1 MGEKNIDPIGILGAR
16 DAALIRSLVQ
26 KGATRRDVM
35 SWLMAAGMGVASA
48 GSVAS
53 YATRALAET
62 AKKGGRLRVAGA
74 GTSTADTVDPAKQ
87 SFSTDYARCNMFY
100 NGLTSLDGKLAPQLA
115 LAESIEND
123 KATVWTIKLRK
134 DVTFHDGKKLTA
146 DDVVYSLNRH
156 KDPAVG
162 SKAKSLA
169 DQITAVK
176 ATGPNEAQIT
186 LSAPNAD
193 LPVVLGTFHFLIV
206 KDGTTDFSTAVGT
219 GPYRCQEF
227 KPGVRSIAV
236 RNDGYWKPGQPY
248 LDEIEFIGIPDE
260 SARVNALLSGDVHM
274 IAAVN
279 ARSAG
284 RISSTPGYQIHE
296 TKSGNYTDLVMRV
309 DTAPT
314 QNADFV
320 LAMKYLF
327 DREQMRSAIV
337 RGFAVLGNDN
347 PIDPTNRFYNSELPQ
362 RPYDLD
368 KAKFHFQ
375 KAGIGNTAVPITVSP
390 AADNSVEMALLL
402 QQAGQ
407 KIGLNLDIQRVPA
420 DGYWTNHW
428 MKHPLGFG
436 NINPRPSADILFTL
450 FFKSDAAWNECG
462 WKNAKFDQ
470 LLAAARA
477 ETDEA
482 KRKQMYWDMQT
493 IVHEG
498 SGIGIP
504 MFLSLIDGL
513 SSKVKGLGSIPLGGL
528 MGYNFAENVWL
539 EA

>member
-1 MGEKNIDPIGILGAR
+1 MGEKNIDPIGILGAP

-74 GTSTADTVDPAKQ
+74 G
-87 SFSTDYARCNMFY
+87 
-100 NGLTSLDGKLAPQLA
+100 TSLDGKLAPQLA

-176 ATGPNEAQIT
+176 ATGPNEVQIT

-260 SARVNALLSGDVHM
+260 SARVNALLSGDVQM

>member
-1 MGEKNIDPIGILGAR
+1 MSKKTVDPLEILSAA
-16 DAALIRSLVQ
+16 DAALIRSALQ
-26 KGATRRDVM
+26 NRATRRDVM
-35 SWLMAAGMGVASA
+35 GWLMAGGVGIATA
-48 GSVAS
+48 GSIVTH
-53 YATRALAET
+53 ATRALAET
-62 AKKGGRLRVAGA
+62 PKKGGRLRVAGS

-100 NGLTSLDGKLAPQLA
+100 NGLTSLDGTLAPRLA

-134 DVTFHDGKKLTA
+134 DVAFHDGKKLTA
-146 DDVVYSLNRH
+146 ADVVYSLNRH
-156 KDPAVG
+156 KDPSVG

-169 DQITAVK
+169 EQMTAIK
-176 ATGPNEAQIT
+176 AIGPNEVQIT

-219 GPYRCQEF
+219 GPYKCREF
-227 KPGVRSIAV
+227 KPGVRSVAV
-236 RNDGYWKPGQPY
+236 RNDGYWKPAQPY
-248 LDEIEFIGIPDE
+248 VDEIEFIGIPDE
-260 SARVNALLSGDVHM
+260 SARVNALLSDDVQL

-296 TKSGNYTDLVMRV
+296 TKSGNYTDLVMRI
-309 DTAPT
+309 DSGPT
-314 QNADFV
+314 QNPDFV

-337 RGFAVLGNDN
+337 RGFAVLGNDH
-347 PIDPTNRFYNSELPQ
+347 PVDPTNRFYNNELPQ
-362 RPYDLD
+362 RPFDLD
-368 KAKFHFQ
+368 KAKFHLQ
-375 KAGIGNTAVPITVSP
+375 KAGIGTTAVPIVASP
-390 AADNSVEMALLL
+390 AADNSIEMALLL

-407 KIGLNLDIQRVPA
+407 KIGLTLDIQRVPA

-462 WKNAKFDQ
+462 WKNEKFDQ
-470 LLAAARA
+470 LLTAARA

-482 KRKQMYWDMQT
+482 KRKQMYWDMQAM
-493 IVHEG
+493 VHES

-513 SSKVKGLGSIPLGGL
+513 STKVKGLGSIPLGGL
-528 MGYNFAENVWL
+528 MGYNFAESVWL
-539 EA
+539 AG

>member
-1 MGEKNIDPIGILGAR
+1 MSRKNIDPLEFLSAT
-16 DAALIRSLVQ
+16 DAALIRSALQ
-26 KGATRRDVM
+26 NQATRRDVM
-35 SWLMAAGMGVASA
+35 GWLMAGGVGIATA
-48 GSVAS
+48 GSIVT
-53 YATRALAET
+53 YAMQALAET
-62 AKKGGRLRVAGA
+62 PKKGGRLRVAGS

-100 NGLTSLDGKLAPQLA
+100 NGLTWLDGKLAPQLA

-134 DVTFHDGKKLTA
+134 DVAFHDGKKLTA
-146 DDVVYSLNRH
+146 EDVVYSLNRH
-156 KDPAVG
+156 KDPSVG

-169 DQITAVK
+169 EQMTAVK
-176 ATGPNEAQIT
+176 ATGPNEVQIT

-206 KDGTTDFSTAVGT
+206 KSGATDFSTAIGT
-219 GPYRCQEF
+219 GPYKCKEF

-236 RNDGYWKPGQPY
+236 RNDGYWKAGQPY

-260 SARVNALLSGDVHM
+260 SARVNALLSDDVQM

-279 ARSAG
+279 ARSAA
-284 RISSTPGYQIHE
+284 RISSTQGYQIHE

-309 DTAPT
+309 DAAPT
-314 QNADFV
+314 QNPDFV

-337 RGFAVLGNDN
+337 RGFAVLGNDQ
-347 PIDPTNRFYNSELPQ
+347 PVDPTNRFFNSELPQ
-362 RPYDLD
+362 RQYDLD
-368 KAKFHFQ
+368 KAKFHLQ
-375 KAGIGNTAVPITVSP
+375 KSGIGASAVPIVVSP

-436 NINPRPSADILFTL
+436 NINPRPSADILLTL

-462 WKNAKFDQ
+462 WKNEKFDQ

-482 KRKQMYWDMQT
+482 KRKQMYWDMQAM
-493 IVHEG
+493 VHEG

-513 SSKVKGLGSIPLGGL
+513 STKVKGLGSIPLGGL

>member
-1 MGEKNIDPIGILGAR
+1 MSRKTVDPLELLSTA
-16 DAALIRSLVQ
+16 DAALIRSALQ
-26 KGATRRDVM
+26 NRATRRDVM
-35 SWLMAAGMGVASA
+35 GWLMAGGVGVATA
-48 GSVAS
+48 GSIVT

-62 AKKGGRLRVAGA
+62 PKKGGRLRVAGS

-100 NGLTSLDGKLAPQLA
+100 NGLTSLDGALAPQLA

-134 DVTFHDGKKLTA
+134 DVAFHDGKKLTA
-146 DDVVYSLNRH
+146 ADVVYSLSRH
-156 KDPAVG
+156 KDPSVG

-169 DQITAVK
+169 DQMTAIK
-176 ATGPNEAQIT
+176 ATGPNEVQIT

-206 KDGTTDFSTAVGT
+206 KDGTTDFSIAVGT
-219 GPYRCQEF
+219 GPYKCQEF

-236 RNDGYWKPGQPY
+236 RNDGYWKPAQPY
-248 LDEIEFIGIPDE
+248 VDEIEFIGIPDE
-260 SARVNALLSGDVHM
+260 SARVNALLSGDVQL

-309 DTAPT
+309 DSGPT
-314 QNADFV
+314 QNPDFV

-327 DREQMRSAIV
+327 DREQMRSAIA
-337 RGFAVLGNDN
+337 RNFAVLGNDH
-347 PIDPTNRFYNSELPQ
+347 PIDPTNRFYNGELPQ
-362 RPYDLD
+362 RPFNLD

-375 KAGIGNTAVPITVSP
+375 KAGIGATAVPIVVSP
-390 AADNSVEMALLL
+390 AADNSTEMALLL

-407 KIGLNLDIQRVPA
+407 KIGLTLDIQRVPA

-462 WKNAKFDQ
+462 WKNEKFDQ
-470 LLAAARA
+470 LLASARA

-482 KRKQMYWDMQT
+482 KRKQMYWDMQA

-498 SGIGIP
+498 SGIGVP

-513 SSKVKGLGSIPLGGL
+513 STKVKGLGSIPLGGL

>member
-1 MGEKNIDPIGILGAR
+1 MSKKTVDPLEILSAA
-16 DAALIRSLVQ
+16 DAALIRSALQ
-26 KGATRRDVM
+26 NRATRRDVM
-35 SWLMAAGMGVASA
+35 GWLMAGGVGVATA
-48 GSVAS
+48 GSIVTH
-53 YATRALAET
+53 ATRALAET
-62 AKKGGRLRVAGA
+62 PKKGGRLRVAGS

-100 NGLTSLDGKLAPQLA
+100 NGLTSLDGTLAPRLA

-134 DVTFHDGKKLTA
+134 DVAFHDGKKLTA
-146 DDVVYSLNRH
+146 ADVVYSLNRH
-156 KDPAVG
+156 KDPSVG

-169 DQITAVK
+169 EQMTAIK
-176 ATGPNEAQIT
+176 ATGPNEVQIT

-219 GPYRCQEF
+219 GPYKCREF
-227 KPGVRSIAV
+227 KPGVRSVAV
-236 RNDGYWKPGQPY
+236 RNDGYWKPAQPY
-248 LDEIEFIGIPDE
+248 VDEIEFIGIPDE
-260 SARVNALLSGDVHM
+260 SARVNALLSDDVQL

-296 TKSGNYTDLVMRV
+296 TKSGNYTDLVMRI
-309 DTAPT
+309 DSGPT
-314 QNADFV
+314 QNPDFV

-337 RGFAVLGNDN
+337 RGFAVLGNDH
-347 PIDPTNRFYNSELPQ
+347 PVDPTNRFYNNELPQ
-362 RPYDLD
+362 RPFDLD
-368 KAKFHFQ
+368 KAKFHLQ
-375 KAGIGNTAVPITVSP
+375 KAGIGTTAVPIVASP
-390 AADNSVEMALLL
+390 AADNSIEMALLL

-407 KIGLNLDIQRVPA
+407 KIGLTLDIQRVPA

-462 WKNAKFDQ
+462 WKNEKFDQ

-482 KRKQMYWDMQT
+482 KRKQMYWDMQAM
-493 IVHEG
+493 VHES

-513 SSKVKGLGSIPLGGL
+513 STKVKGLGSIPLGGL
-528 MGYNFAENVWL
+528 MGYNFAESVWL
-539 EA
+539 AG